1 MSLRRV
7 AVSALIAAGV
17 LAIAAGI
24 ATAKLQTRSKS
35 TTIAADGNGKATAK
49 CPRGSEAVS
58 GGFAA
63 PHFDPNF
70 SGRSILPFGSKRAGD
85 RKWKTKGY
93 NFASTQS
100 GKLIT
105 YAYCDTHQPGLKVRS
120 KTTSLQP
127 FHPGSVTA
135 KCPSG
140 SEAVSGGFASPDA
153 STGGDAVLG
162 VASKRVSQNKWKVFA
177 YNNDDTNSQ
186 RLVAYAYCDTHQ
198 PGLQAKSKR
207 VLVPLAKKRSVTA
220 KCRHGSKAVSGG
232 FSAKVNGN
240 ADGPFVFASKRATR
254 TKWRASAAGNG
265 AGTHPFKVFAYCK
278 S

>member
-1 MSLRRV
+1 VSVRRV

-35 TTIAADGNGKATAK
+35 RAIGGDGTGVAAAK

-63 PHFDPNF
+63 PHFDPSF
-70 SGRSILPFGSKRAGD
+70 DGRSILPFRSKRAGD
-85 RKWKTKGY
+85 RKWKTRGY
-93 NFASTQS
+93 NFSPTQP
-100 GKLIT
+100 GRLISF
-105 YAYCDTHQPGLKVRS
+105 AYCDTNQPGLKVRWQ
-120 KTTSLQP
+120 SLRL
-127 FHPGSVTA
+127 HSLRPGSATA
-135 KCPSG
+135 KCPRG

-153 STGGDAVLG
+153 STGGDAVLA
-162 VASKRVSQNKWKVFA
+162 VASKRASQRKWKVFA

-198 PGLQAKSKR
+198 PGLQAESKR
-207 VLVPLAKKRSVTA
+207 VKVPLAQKRSVTA
-220 KCRHGSKAVSGG
+220 KCRHGSKVVSGG
-232 FSAKVNGN
+232 FAARVNAS
-240 ADGPFVFASKRATR
+240 ADGPFVFASKKASR
-254 TKWRASAAGNG
+254 TKWRARAVGNG
-265 AGTHPFKVFAYCK
+265 AGRHPFKVFAYCK